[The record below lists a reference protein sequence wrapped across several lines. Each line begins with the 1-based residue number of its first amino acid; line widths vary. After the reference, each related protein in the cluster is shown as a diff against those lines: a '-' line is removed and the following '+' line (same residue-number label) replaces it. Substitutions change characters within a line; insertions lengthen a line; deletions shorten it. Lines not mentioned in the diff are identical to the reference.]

1 MGEKDIG
8 EKLLESYDD
17 VFADIV
23 NVLLFHGE
31 RKLSEAEL
39 EEQAPREGYKADG
52 KLRETER
59 DVIKRWKRGE
69 LRIASIGIENQSD
82 PDAVMPLRVLAYDG
96 AEYRAQLLKG
106 NPQKVLYPIVTIVL
120 YFGYENEWKQK
131 LTLKECLNI
140 PDELQPYVND
150 YRINLFRIAFL
161 EQEQVEQ
168 FQSDFRVVADYFV
181 QMRKTRDYVPTAR
194 ELKHVQETLQL
205 LSIMTNDH
213 RFEEVCNEEKGSRE
227 GGPKNMC
234 EVLDRIENRGIEIG
248 IKKGIEKGIERGMEK
263 GIEEGLERGKK
274 QGMLTTLVLLV
285 RDGLITVQEAAKRAQ
300 LTVPEFEARARE
312 LQMQ

>member
-8 EKLLESYDD
+8 EK
-17 VFADIV
+17 
-23 NVLLFHGE
+23 
-31 RKLSEAEL
+31 
-39 EEQAPREGYKADG
+39 
-52 KLRETER
+52 
-59 DVIKRWKRGE
+59 
-69 LRIASIGIENQSD
+69 
-82 PDAVMPLRVLAYDG
+82 
-96 AEYRAQLLKG
+96 LLKG

-120 YFGYENEWKQK
+120 YFGYEQEWKRG
-131 LTLKECLNI
+131 LSLKECLSI
-140 PDELQPYVND
+140 PEELQPYVND
-150 YRINLFRIAFL
+150 YRMNLFQIAFL

-234 EVLDRIENRGIEIG
+234 EVLDRIENRGIE
-248 IKKGIEKGIERGMEK
+248 K
-263 GIEEGLERGKK
+263 GIEEGLKRGKK
-274 QGMLTTLVLLV
+274 QGMLATLYSLT

-312 LQMQ
+312 MQFK

>member
-120 YFGYENEWKQK
+120 YFGYEHEWKQK

-161 EQEQVEQ
+161 KQEQVEQ

-234 EVLDRIENRGIEIG
+234 EVLDRIENRGIE
-248 IKKGIEKGIERGMEK
+248 K
-263 GIEEGLERGKK
+263 GIEEGLKRGKK
-274 QGMLTTLVLLV
+274 QGMLATLYSLT

-312 LQMQ
+312 MQMQ

>member
-39 EEQAPREGYKADG
+39 EEQAPREVYKADG

-59 DVIKRWKRGE
+59 DVIKRWRRGE
-69 LRIASIGIENQSD
+69 LRIASIGIENQSG

-131 LTLKECLNI
+131 LTLKECLHI

-181 QMRKTRDYVPTAR
+181 QMRKTHDYVPTAR

-234 EVLDRIENRGIEIG
+234 EVLDRIENRGIE
-248 IKKGIEKGIERGMEK
+248 KGIEQGMEK

-274 QGMLTTLVLLV
+274 QGMLAALYSLT

-312 LQMQ
+312 LQLQ